1 MSNTV
6 IFSFFKKNLHRAC
19 VFCHFCQNNCFFI
32 LLSWMPTYFHDNFP
46 QAQSW
51 IFNVIPWML
60 MIPGVIIAGWFS
72 NRLIHKGY
80 TVGQTR
86 KICESL
92 CGCTEAFCLI
102 CIGNKSLKISIRFSR
117 QQAYSK
123 TE

>member
-1 MSNTV
+1 
-6 IFSFFKKNLHRAC
+6 
-19 VFCHFCQNNCFFI
+19 
-32 LLSWMPTYFHDNFP
+32 MPTYFHDNFP

-102 CIGNKSLKISIRFSR
+102 CIGKINLNVW
-117 QQAYSK
+117 
-123 TE
+123 

>member
-1 MSNTV
+1 
-6 IFSFFKKNLHRAC
+6 
-19 VFCHFCQNNCFFI
+19 
-32 LLSWMPTYFHDNFP
+32 MPTYFHDNFP

-72 NRLIHKGY
+72 NRLIHKGF

-86 KICESL
+86 KICESM

-102 CIGNKSLKISIRFSR
+102 CIGNNSLKEAIANHTYTEKKPRNFRTFKKFIISNGFIFDDIVPFFCGFS
-117 QQAYSK
+117 
-123 TE
+123 